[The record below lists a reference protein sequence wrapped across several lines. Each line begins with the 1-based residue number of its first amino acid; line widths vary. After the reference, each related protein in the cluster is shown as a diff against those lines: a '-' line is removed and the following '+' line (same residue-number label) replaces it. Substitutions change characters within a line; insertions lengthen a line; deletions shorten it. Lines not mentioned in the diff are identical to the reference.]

1 MRLKTMRC
9 IYGAAVCILVF
20 ALGCADKTP
29 PARPAAG
36 TPTGD
41 GDIIPGFL
49 AQITEA
55 NLRRDLF
62 YLAKDPLPFRKAN
75 YTVSGHKRSTLA
87 ETDAWIERRLHGCGY
102 EVEDDVCEV
111 QAFGCDLKKP
121 RHHTYALPV
130 HDAPFFTV
138 QNLYA
143 KKTGRRCPKEIILLV
158 AHKDSQSWIDSPGA
172 YDNGVGTVALLEMAR
187 VLAGYQSE
195 RSIWFLWCNE
205 EHKPWT
211 SVIAANNCRQRGD
224 NLVAVFNVDSLG
236 GKSDEDIAAGRKTNV
251 TLYTAPE
258 GKRLADLMAE
268 VNDAYKIGLIQSSY
282 LRPRPGDDDGSF
294 IKAGY
299 PCAVANLGSY
309 PYVDSAYHEAED
321 KPERVDFAN
330 VRMSTQA
337 TLAAVLRLD
346 RAP

>member
-1 MRLKTMRC
+1 MKTHHAWSTAFC
-9 IYGAAVCILVF
+9 VLVVASALAAEP
-20 ALGCADKTP
+20 P
-29 PARPAAG
+29 PARPATA
-36 TPTGD
+36 D
-41 GDIIPGFL
+41 VIPGFIS
-49 AQITEA
+49 QVTET
-55 NLRRDLF
+55 NLQRDLF

-75 YTVSGHKRSTLA
+75 YTVPGHKRSTLDEA
-87 ETDAWIERRLHGCGY
+87 DAWIERRLRGGGY
-102 EVEDDVCEV
+102 KVESDTCEV
-111 QAFGCDLKKP
+111 QAFGCDLTKP
-121 RHHTYALPV
+121 RHHTYARPA

-138 QNLYA
+138 RNLYA
-143 KKTGRRCPKEIILLV
+143 KKTGRRCPKEIIVLV

-187 VLAGYQSE
+187 VLARYQSE

-224 NLVAVFNVDSLG
+224 NLVAVLNVDSLG
-236 GKSDEDIAAGRKTNV
+236 GKSNEDIAAGRKTNV

-268 VNDAYKIGLIQSSY
+268 VNDAYKIGLIQSCH
-282 LRPRPGDDDGSF
+282 LRTRPGDDDGSF
-294 IKAGY
+294 VKAGY
-299 PCAVANLGSY
+299 PCAIANLGSY

-321 KPERVDFAN
+321 KPERVDFVN
-330 VRMSTQA
+330 VRMATQA

>member
-1 MRLKTMRC
+1 MKTHLAWSVGLC
-9 IYGAAVCILVF
+9 
-20 ALGCADKTP
+20 ALIFVAGCATTP
-29 PARPAAG
+29 P
-36 TPTGD
+36 PTKTTSA
-41 GDIIPGFL
+41 DIIPGFL
-49 AQITEA
+49 AQVSEA

-75 YTVSGHKRSTLA
+75 YTLPGHKRSTLA
-87 ETDAWIERRLHGCGY
+87 EADAYIEQRLRGCGY
-102 EVEDDVCEV
+102 ELDDDICEV
-111 QAFGCDLKKP
+111 QAFGCDLTKP
-121 RHHTYALPV
+121 RHHTYARPA

-138 QNLYA
+138 RNLYA
-143 KKTGRRCPKEIILLV
+143 KKTGRRCPKEIIVLV

-187 VLAGYQSE
+187 VLARYDSN

-224 NLVAVFNVDSLG
+224 NLIAILNTDSLG
-236 GKSDEDIAAGRKTNV
+236 GKSNADVAAGRKTNV

-268 VNDAYKIGLIQSSY
+268 VNDAYKIGLIQSAYQRKS
-282 LRPRPGDDDGSF
+282 PGDDDGSF
-294 IKAGY
+294 VKAGY
-299 PCAVANLGSY
+299 PCAIANLGSY

-321 KPERVDFAN
+321 RPERVDFVN

-337 TLAAVLRLD
+337 ILAAVLRLD